1 LRGQIAATTL
11 QDVDIGSAV
20 NGGTLSASHLTAS
33 ARAALE
39 RLRRVGKSEGV
50 SFLVL
55 LCIAM
60 PLKYALGL
68 PMAVKVVGWA
78 HGVLFVLFVASLWAA
93 RKEAKLPDR
102 LSALVFIAAL
112 VPFGPFL
119 IDRRLEQLT
128 SWAPPAP
135 R

>member
-1 LRGQIAATTL
+1 M
-11 QDVDIGSAV
+11 GSAV
-20 NGGTLSASHLTAS
+20 SAGAGLTSNLTAS

-39 RLRRVGKSEGV
+39 RLRWIGKIEGV

-60 PLKYALGL
+60 PLKYAAGL

-93 RKEAKLPDR
+93 RKEAKLPLR
-102 LSALVFIAAL
+102 LSALVFVAAL
-112 VPFGPFL
+112 LPFGPFV
-119 IDRRLEQLT
+119 IDRRLEQL
-128 SWAPPAP
+128 A